1 MFSSHNKAVKFN
13 SQVEAKRSQLL
24 GFIRRENWDG
34 LIDHL
39 ESTKGSI
46 LTLGASSKEVLT
58 ESLLTLQVSNGRNAL
73 HIVCCVHPPVE
84 VVRAIINVCPACI
97 EGVDRNGY
105 TPLHCAA
112 EWGAS
117 PQVVACLIYNYPQ
130 ATTMTENRGK
140 TPLILCC
147 ECCCEEGASDTG
159 LRRGERFVKGP
170 LLGIIKALII
180 AAPQI
185 INEEDADGLS
195 ALEYAIN
202 KGAHGS
208 VVKAL
213 QKASEEAWKDNR
225 RATIAKEI
233 LRRKLLLQSE
243 QLLKAP
249 LTVKP
254 SESIKKMT
262 PKTNLLM
269 EYLAGNNPSRN
280 IEKDEGPKNA
290 NSRYITQTEDFSSIR
305 SASSAIEPVAST
317 KVLNPRMLI
326 FTQYLAGNKH
336 KKQSRAEKS
345 VDVEVANVPFTDSNF
360 SPKHSEAVKK
370 FMFSKAA

>member
-13 SQVEAKRSQLL
+13 SLVEAKKTQLL
-24 GFIRRENWDG
+24 GYIRRENWDG

-46 LTLGASSKEVLT
+46 LTLGASSTEIMT
-58 ESLLTLQVSNGRNAL
+58 ESLVTLQVSNGRNAL

-84 VVRAIINVCPACI
+84 VVRAIINVCPSCI

-130 ATTMTENRGK
+130 ATTATENRGK

-147 ECCCEEGASDTG
+147 EFCCEEGACDTG

-170 LLGIIKALII
+170 LLGIIKALIN

-202 KGAHGS
+202 KGTHVS

-233 LRRKLLLQSE
+233 MRRKLLESE
-243 QLLKAP
+243 QLLEAP

-254 SESIKKMT
+254 SELIKDMT
-262 PKTNLLM
+262 PKTNLLI

-280 IEKDEGPKNA
+280 FENDGEQKNV
-290 NSRYITQTEDFSSIR
+290 NSRNITQTENFSSIH
-305 SASSAIEPVAST
+305 SVSSPIESVESG
-317 KVLNPRMLI
+317 KVLNLRTSI
-326 FTQYLAGNKH
+326 FMKYLAGNKN
-336 KKQSRAEKS
+336 KKQSREEKS
-345 VDVEVANVPFTDSNF
+345 VGVEVDNVAFIDNNF
-360 SPKHSEAVKK
+360 SPKHPDAVKK
-370 FMFSKAA
+370 FVVSKAA